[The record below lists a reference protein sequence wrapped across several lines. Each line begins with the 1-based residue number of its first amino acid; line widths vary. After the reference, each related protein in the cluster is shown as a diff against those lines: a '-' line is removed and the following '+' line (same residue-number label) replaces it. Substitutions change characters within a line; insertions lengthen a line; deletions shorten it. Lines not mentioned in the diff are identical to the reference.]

1 MYNASVCIT
10 WLLPEPDDHP
20 CNVTNMGLI
29 CEKMP
34 GVGEFEKGGWG
45 PLGPVTNSVAGT
57 AYTSFTPT
65 VARPT
70 GDQHPFCSRCWHDET
85 GMV

>member
-1 MYNASVCIT
+1 MYITSVCIT
-10 WLLPEPDDHP
+10 WLLPRLAEHSRG
-20 CNVTNMGLI
+20 VTNIRVMRGR
-29 CEKMP
+29 MP

-45 PLGPVTNSVAGT
+45 PLWPVTNSVPGN

-70 GDQHPFCSRCWHDET
+70 GD
-85 GMV
+85 